1 MSTVVAING
10 SPRMGKGDTALVLA
24 PFLDGMR
31 DAGCDVD
38 LIYASHLDIE
48 PCACGRMYCWYQ
60 KPGECCVQDEMQAV
74 YPRLKEAET
83 LVLAT
88 PVYIPLPGRMQDLVN
103 RLCPLIEPKLVWREG
118 RTRARFR
125 ADVQIRRIV
134 LVATGGWWEAGN
146 MDVVAHIVEELAANA
161 GVAYAG
167 AVLRP
172 HAFTMRNRGD
182 VTEDGRAVLDA
193 VRRAGYELAKDGQM
207 RAETLEAVSRPL
219 IAEEELRERY
229 NRWG

>member
-1 MSTVVAING
+1 
-10 SPRMGKGDTALVLA
+10 
-24 PFLDGMR
+24 
-31 DAGCDVD
+31 
-38 LIYASHLDIE
+38 
-48 PCACGRMYCWYQ
+48 
-60 KPGECCVQDEMQAV
+60 
-74 YPRLKEAET
+74 
-83 LVLAT
+83 
-88 PVYIPLPGRMQDLVN
+88 
-103 RLCPLIEPKLVWREG
+103 
-118 RTRARFR
+118 
-125 ADVQIRRIV
+125 
-134 LVATGGWWEAGN
+134 

-182 VTEDGRAVLDA
+182 VTENGRAVLDA
-193 VRRAGYELAKDGQM
+193 ARRAGFELAKDGQM